1 MLRGLPNLI
10 YVGERV
16 APAAE
21 QEPLEPVAPAAEQE
35 PLEPVAPAA
44 EQELTG
50 KELADAANDLAANI
64 AGIVLD
70 TMKKNDGPCKWVLK
84 VCWKTDN
91 RGGQRLIHDIRFL
104 QGVWVMG
111 KLKFSLQLNTKAVQG
126 KSSKPVVLDLMDNAQ
141 DAGIAFIQNKES
153 SVHDMHIYLFHVDRV
168 DEKIP
173 FPWTGH
179 DLKAY
184 VSMCENTKV
193 PNPVPVRYE

>member
-1 MLRGLPNLI
+1 MQEGLI
-10 YVGERV
+10 YQSVSER
-16 APAAE
+16 
-21 QEPLEPVAPAAEQE
+21 VAPAAEQE

-64 AGIVLD
+64 AGMVLD
-70 TMKKNDGPCKWVLK
+70 TMKKNDGPCKWFLQVFWQASRYGIEGLLGD
-84 VCWKTDN
+84 V
-91 RGGQRLIHDIRFL
+91 RYL
-104 QGVWVMG
+104 QGVWEMG

-126 KSSKPVVLDLMDNAQ
+126 KSSKPVVLGLMDNAQ

-153 SVHDMHIYLFHVDRV
+153 TVNDMHIYLFHVDRV

-184 VSMCENTKV
+184 VSMCNNMNI
-193 PNPVPVRYE
+193 PNPVPVRYF